1 MKDAQNNRDAV
12 PTVQGNKRCNADPTD
27 RRALHQDK
35 GVFQHAHIQDQGSR
49 DKRAKTKEINWNEW
63 NPFVRATGE
72 ALRQLNK
79 RQRKQS
85 PSDCVEEAL
94 L

>member
-1 MKDAQNNRDAV
+1 MNAKDEGDALPPV
-12 PTVQGNKRCNADPTD
+12 HGNKRCDADSTD
-27 RRALHQDK
+27 RRTLHQDK
-35 GVFQHAHIQDQGSR
+35 GVLQPTHIQDEGGGH
-49 DKRAKTKEINWNEW
+49 KRAKTKTIKWNEW
-63 NPFVRATGE
+63 NPFERVTGE

-85 PSDCVEEAL
+85 PLDCVDEAL